1 MSINLSAMTNMGPLN
16 LMLVDIYGKLYI
28 LQNIGYVAVRGKSID
43 AMSGVKQTFQKQQ
56 NNSFPRNRN
65 ADHICNTNLVTV
77 FLCLISG
84 KSLACPT
91 TLIKSNVQYCRNL
104 ISIESK

>member
-43 AMSGVKQTFQKQQ
+43 AMRQSKTNISKAAKHQFPQKQKCRSYLKHKSCY
-56 NNSFPRNRN
+56 SFFVSYFREI
-65 ADHICNTNLVTV
+65 ASMSYNT
-77 FLCLISG
+77 
-84 KSLACPT
+84 
-91 TLIKSNVQYCRNL
+91 Y
-104 ISIESK
+104 

>member
-1 MSINLSAMTNMGPLN
+1 MQW
-16 LMLVDIYGKLYI
+16 D
-28 LQNIGYVAVRGKSID
+28 R
-43 AMSGVKQTFQKQQ
+43 VKQTFQKQQ

-104 ISIESK
+104 ISIESKQGSVSYNDVKIDSMPAWVTQFKI

>member
-43 AMSGVKQTFQKQQ
+43 AMG
-56 NNSFPRNRN
+56 
-65 ADHICNTNLVTV
+65 
-77 FLCLISG
+77 
-84 KSLACPT
+84 
-91 TLIKSNVQYCRNL
+91 
-104 ISIESK
+104 